1 MTVREFYLYTSL
13 RAQSTRPSALTP
25 KCAMY
30 MTGLLLFKGEMF
42 KPSSESSNKVV
53 PIDLNGRYYIYK
65 INLGRYGKVQGS
77 MWKAVFSD
85 SEALSNATKPASSGS
100 GLHTA
105 SCWIKP
111 TSTPMKWYKPEITAT
126 NTHRARW

>member
-1 MTVREFYLYTSL
+1 
-13 RAQSTRPSALTP
+13 
-25 KCAMY
+25 MY

-53 PIDLNGRYYIYK
+53 PIDLNGRCYI

-105 SCWIKP
+105 SCWMKP
-111 TSTPMKWYKPEITAT
+111 TSTPMKWYKPEIMAT